1 MTIFPI
7 FYNKCSC
14 KNKKNAKKKKE
25 NGNVFKLKNKD
36 PKMFTI
42 NQNDGFD
49 VTGVDK

>member
-1 MTIFPI
+1 MMTIFPI

-14 KNKKNAKKKKE
+14 KNKKNAKKE

>member
-14 KNKKNAKKKKE
+14 AKKE
-25 NGNVFKLKNKD
+25 NGNVFILKNKD